1 VKKWTGRSHL
11 TALLSEDDGKT
22 WPYRLL
28 LDARDDV
35 SYPDIAEGEDGC
47 LYVVYDYK
55 RVTQREILM
64 ARFTEEDVIK
74 GRLVNPRSRPRILVN
89 KATGQPDVADRD

>member
-1 VKKWTGRSHL
+1 M
-11 TALLSEDDGKT
+11 
-22 WPYRLL
+22 
-28 LDARDDV
+28 
-35 SYPDIAEGEDGC
+35 
-47 LYVVYDYK
+47 VYDYK

-74 GRLVNPRSRPRILVN
+74 GRLVNPRSRLRILVN